1 MKVFIGGFLTSPFV
15 DFDLD
20 GRNLAHLLAEEVLSK
35 SNLSEEELD
44 EALFF
49 GLTPE
54 EVAWAFPHRVPAF
67 GIGNSTMEVAH
78 QFISV
83 AELMRAG
90 RAGLALL
97 VGVRPSAPAG
107 AVEGARGLMIEAKAM
122 NLTRARLDEAVLQ
135 SLHRYAGFMSR
146 VEFLDAL
153 QPFCLP
159 EKEWQLV
166 AEDRL
171 PLAGVTPEQLS
182 LQSSLSAEIW
192 DFLTASHFAPVSRGG
207 CACLLMN
214 EEAAARHPFPHLV
227 EVGDM
232 RFLSVHGRGDE
243 TGLFPAASLCE
254 PGEAADAVF
263 TSAGTAVESAA
274 FDLRF
279 RAAGRDFGLLLAAQC
294 ERVNPWGS
302 ELAYGTGAGC
312 GLLRRA
318 GFLAAYL
325 AGEDKKRGLVL
336 ENLSAT
342 AGVQME
348 FLLP

>member
-1 MKVFIGGFLTSPFV
+1 MKVFLGGFLTSPFV

-20 GRNLAHLLAEEVLSK
+20 ARHLAHLLAEEVLSK
-35 SNLSEEELD
+35 ANLSEAELD

-54 EVAWAFPHRVPAF
+54 EVAWAFPHRIPAF

-83 AELMRAG
+83 VELMRAG
-90 RAGLALL
+90 RVALALL
-97 VGVRPSAPAG
+97 VGVRPSAPGGPLAG
-107 AVEGARGLMIEAKAM
+107 GRALMIEAKAM

-135 SLHRYAGFMSR
+135 SLQRYTEFTSR
-146 VEFLDAL
+146 VEFLDVL
-153 QPFCLP
+153 QPFYLP
-159 EKEWQLV
+159 DREWQLV
-166 AEDRL
+166 AEDHL

-182 LQSSLSAEIW
+182 LQPSLSAEIW
-192 DFLTASHFAPVSRGG
+192 DFLTASHFAPCSRGG
-207 CACLLMN
+207 CALLLMS
-214 EEAAARHPFPHLV
+214 EEAAARHPFPRLV

-232 RFLSVHGRGDE
+232 RFLSVHGRGEE

-254 PGEAADAVF
+254 PGEAANAVF
-263 TSAGTAVESAA
+263 TSAGSAVEAAA

-279 RAAGRDFGLLLAAQC
+279 RTPDRDFGLLPAARC
-294 ERVNPWGS
+294 ESVNPWGS

-318 GFLAAYL
+318 GLLAAYL
-325 AGEDKKRGLVL
+325 AGEDRQRGLVL
-336 ENLSAT
+336 ENLSVT